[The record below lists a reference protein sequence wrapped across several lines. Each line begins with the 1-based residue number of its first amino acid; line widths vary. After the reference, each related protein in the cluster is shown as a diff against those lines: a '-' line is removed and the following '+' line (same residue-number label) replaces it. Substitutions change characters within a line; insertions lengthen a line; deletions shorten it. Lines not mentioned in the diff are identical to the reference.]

1 MKKLI
6 FLLCLSVLAI
16 ACDTKKDT
24 PVKKQE
30 IVFTKNGELTLFK
43 SSGKEITTI
52 AIEIADT
59 DYKRELG
66 LMHRNS
72 MEEQQGMLFIFP
84 HDFPRSFY
92 MKNTYIPLDLIFID
106 SNNKIV
112 SFRENAIPLD
122 ESSLTSEVPAKY
134 VLEVN
139 AGLAEKW
146 LLEVGDHISFSKN

>member
-6 FLLCLSVLAI
+6 YLLCFCALTIS
-16 ACDTKKDT
+16 CDSKEE
-24 PVKKQE
+24 PVVKKQK
-30 IVFTKNGELTLFK
+30 ITFTKNGELSLFK
-43 SSGKEITTI
+43 SSGKEIITLD
-52 AIEIADT
+52 IEIADT
-59 DYKRELG
+59 DYKREFG
-66 LMHRNS
+66 LMHRDS
-72 MEEQQGMLFIFP
+72 MEEHQGMLFIFP
-84 HDFPRSFY
+84 HNFPRSFY

-106 SNNKIV
+106 SDNKIV